1 MAKKALGKGLGA
13 IFGEDFSESLKE
25 REKEAG
31 ERRKTAPAHREKEEV
46 AISLGEG
53 YSYGSGRKESSDPR
67 AVSTVKTSLVEPNR
81 NQPRKR
87 FEEESLRELSDSM
100 KKFGVLQPL
109 LVKKNG
115 DMYEIIAGER
125 RWRAAKLAGL
135 KEIPVIVKELQEKEA
150 AEIALIENIQREDLN
165 PVEEAEAYRRLID
178 EFGLTQ
184 EELAQRLSKNRSTI
198 TNSLRLLSLDER
210 VRELLSE
217 GKLSGG
223 HARTLVTVEDKD
235 RQYEL
240 SMEIIEKGMSVR
252 EAEALLKR
260 EKSPSPKKPAKN
272 KNDEIALYLENLA
285 EKLTESLGT
294 KVSIAQGPR
303 NRGKISIEY
312 YSSEDLERITE
323 ILRRK

>member
-1 MAKKALGKGLGA
+1 
-13 IFGEDFSESLKE
+13 
-25 REKEAG
+25 
-31 ERRKTAPAHREKEEV
+31 
-46 AISLGEG
+46 
-53 YSYGSGRKESSDPR
+53 
-67 AVSTVKTSLVEPNR
+67 
-81 NQPRKR
+81 
-87 FEEESLRELSDSM
+87 
-100 KKFGVLQPL
+100 
-109 LVKKNG
+109 
-115 DMYEIIAGER
+115 MYEIIAGER

-240 SMEIIEKGMSVR
+240 SREIIEKGMSVR